1 MIKLTLQALVQVSVL
16 SLLAA
21 SAIPAAAQQT
31 ATTGSAQA
39 YPNRPVRIIVP
50 FPPAGSVDPL
60 ARLAAQKLTES
71 WGQQVIVDN
80 RPGGNSIIG
89 TQAVAKAKPDGYTLL
104 YVTGTHVI
112 NAILLAPPYD
122 AIKDFAPVASFI
134 NAELLLVVHPSLPV
148 NTLGEFIA
156 YAKARP
162 GELNYASSGTG
173 TSIHL
178 KTELFS
184 QAAGIRMHHVPY
196 KGAAPAVIDLIANR
210 VQLVFQVPMVVI
222 PHVNAGK
229 LRGIAVSGAKR
240 LSALPQVPTLTEAGL
255 PGVEMSNWN
264 GFLAPAGT
272 PREIIDK
279 INAEIGRIL
288 AMPDVRTTLLSQGN
302 EPMISS
308 PAEFAVLIKAD
319 LARVAKIVKAANIK
333 VEQ

>member
-1 MIKLTLQALVQVSVL
+1 MTRKTCNALVRGFVW

-21 SAIPAAAQQT
+21 TAIPGAAQQT
-31 ATTGSAQA
+31 STTSSGQP
-39 YPNRPVRIIVP
+39 YPNRAVRIVVP

-112 NAILLAPPYD
+112 NANLLSTPYD
-122 AIKDFAPVASFI
+122 AIKDFAAVASFI

-148 NTLGEFIA
+148 NTLAEFIA
-156 YAKARP
+156 HAKARP

-196 KGAAPAVIDLIANR
+196 KGAAPAVIDLIAGR

-222 PHVNAGK
+222 PHAHTGK
-229 LRGIAVSGAKR
+229 LRAIAVSGAKR

-279 INAEIGRIL
+279 INADIARIL

-302 EPMISS
+302 EPMVST
-308 PAEFAVLIKAD
+308 PAEFSGLIKAD